1 MKTLNVILGNH
12 LFDYKYFK
20 ETSNDVFMCEDY
32 ELCTHFKY
40 HKHKII
46 HFLSSMRDFKDYLIT
61 KNKNVHYIEFDKKKS
76 FVESLK
82 SYILAEKFKKI
93 EIYEI
98 EDKFFELKLLTLFNE
113 LEIEICVIQNPMFL
127 CTREEF
133 KNWLDPDVS
142 PLMNNFYKKQRLK
155 FSVLLDQSN
164 KPLGGKWN
172 YDSENRK
179 KIPKK
184 FEVESFIPAPLKS
197 KNIDDVKAIVTSN
210 FESHPGR
217 VDNYWIPINRKS
229 AIKWF
234 KDYLDDRFVYFGR
247 FQDAID
253 DRAPFL
259 YHSLISPFLNIGF
272 ITPLEVIREIENRL
286 DDSNLSDVEGFIRQV
301 LGWREFVRGI
311 YQNYSEHEES
321 MNFFDHKRK
330 LTRHWYD
337 ANTGVA
343 PLDDVISKSNEWGYS
358 HHIERL
364 MITGNLMLML
374 QVDPVE
380 VHKWFMEMYVDSS
393 DWVMGPNVYGM
404 SQFSDGG
411 LFATKPYFSGSNY
424 MLKMSNYS
432 KGDWCEAV
440 DGLYWQ
446 FIENNRSFFANNFRM
461 AMMVKIL
468 DKMDG
473 DKKKRIFK
481 AADDLREKITTL

>member
-1 MKTLNVILGNH
+1 M
-12 LFDYKYFK
+12 
-20 ETSNDVFMCEDY
+20 
-32 ELCTHFKY
+32 
-40 HKHKII
+40 
-46 HFLSSMRDFKDYLIT
+46 
-61 KNKNVHYIEFDKKKS
+61 
-76 FVESLK
+76 
-82 SYILAEKFKKI
+82 
-93 EIYEI
+93 
-98 EDKFFELKLLTLFNE
+98 
-113 LEIEICVIQNPMFL
+113 

-133 KNWLDPDVS
+133 KNWLDPDVP
-142 PLMNNFYKKQRLK
+142 PLMNHFYNKQRVQIG
-155 FSVLLDQSN
+155 VLLDQSN
-164 KPLGGKWN
+164 RPLGGKWN

-184 FEVESFIPAPLKS
+184 FEVESFIPKTLES
-197 KNIDDVKAIVTSN
+197 KNIDDVKAIVNNN
-210 FESHPGR
+210 FSSHPG
-217 VDNYWIPINRKS
+217 DIKNYWIPTNRKT

-234 KDYLDDRFVYFGR
+234 KDYLDERFVYFGR

-259 YHSLISPFLNIGF
+259 YHSLISPFINIGF
-272 ITPLEVIREIENRL
+272 ITPKEVIREVENRL
-286 DDSNLSDVEGFIRQV
+286 NEDNLNDVEGFIRQV

-330 LTRHWYD
+330 LSDHWY
-337 ANTGVA
+337 NGTTGVT
-343 PLDDVISKSNEWGYS
+343 PLDDVIKKSNEWGYS

-424 MLKMSNYS
+424 ILKMSNYP
-432 KGDWCEAV
+432 KGDWCDAV

-446 FIENNRSFFANNFRM
+446 FIENNKSFFANNFRM
-461 AMMVKIL
+461 AMMVKTVER
-468 DKMDG
+468 MDSE
-473 DKKKRIFK
+473 KKDRIFK
-481 AADDLREKITTL
+481 AANKLRAKITK